1 MIRINLLPVRAA
13 QKKEKLVSQVAVLI
27 VSLVATA
34 VICAGLQTMLSAKIE
49 DTQKQIQDA
58 NTEIA
63 NLNKKIG
70 EVDKIKKLTADLENK
85 RKVLASLEEGRSGP
99 VRLLDELSK
108 AIPDK
113 VWIDSFQVSGANVAI
128 SGSGLTEED
137 VAVFMRA
144 LEESEYYKGL
154 DLEIIQESK
163 EGNTFKLKCNVETPV
178 KKKS

>member
-13 QKKEKLVSQVAVLI
+13 QKKEKFISQVVVLI
-27 VSLVATA
+27 VTLVVTA
-34 VICAGLQTMLSAKIE
+34 AICAGLQTMLSGKIE
-49 DTQKQIQDA
+49 TTENQIQEA
-58 NTEIA
+58 NAEIVS
-63 NLNKKIG
+63 LNKKIG

-85 RKVLASLEEGRSGP
+85 RKVLASLEAGRSGP
-99 VRLLDELSK
+99 VRLLDELSN
-108 AIPDK
+108 AIPEK

-137 VAVFMRA
+137 VAVFMRS

-163 EGNTFKLKCNVETPV
+163 DGNTFKLKCNVETPV